1 MEKGKTSTQTLAQEF
16 RDAARRLSK
25 PSVPPDDGWPILEKT
40 IPMPEMGIGIPE
52 FVAARREK
60 REEQQKRAA
69 ESEQKQRDIEE
80 ATRRGIDAETFRQN
94 SNGWGRFL
102 KMSERAR
109 EAAIRDVEAV
119 QAQVRKAHE
128 SDQGF
133 SM

>member
-1 MEKGKTSTQTLAQEF
+1 MEERKTSMQTLAQEF

-52 FVAARREK
+52 FVAARRER
-60 REEQQKRAA
+60 REEQERRAA

-80 ATRRGIDAETFRQN
+80 AARKDIDAETIRRN
-94 SNGWGRFL
+94 SNGMGRFL
-102 KMSERAR
+102 RMAERAR
-109 EAAIRDVEAV
+109 KAAIQDVEAV
-119 QAQVRKAHE
+119 QTQVRKAHE
-128 SDQGF
+128 RDPGF